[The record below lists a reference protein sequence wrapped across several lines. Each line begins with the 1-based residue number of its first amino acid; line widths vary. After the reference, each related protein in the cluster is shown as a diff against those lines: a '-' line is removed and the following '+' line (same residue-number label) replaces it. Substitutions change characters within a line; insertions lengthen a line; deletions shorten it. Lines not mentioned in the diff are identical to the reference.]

1 MIEHSQK
8 KLFTDSVGIIQEN
21 FDWQVRHLTFL
32 LITATGIDPE
42 RNNLRILLGN
52 GHETDNIQTINSW
65 VRRELC
71 CPSCART
78 IKAGHL
84 YAKLNGILVRRDN
97 Q

>member
-1 MIEHSQK
+1 MTEHRQK

-42 RNNLRILLGN
+42 RNDLQTLFGN
-52 GHETDNIQTINSW
+52 GHETDNIQIIHKW
-65 VRRELC
+65 VRKELC
-71 CPSCART
+71 CPSCARS

-84 YAKLNGILVRRDN
+84 YAKLNGILVGLEN
-97 Q
+97 L